1 MTRVR
6 TLVIASAL
14 CLFVACSSP
23 APPPPK
29 ALGTPRNVDELT
41 GIWRTVKQNTL
52 EMRLKGT
59 YVLIT
64 PVTETAAMAGDFTLD
79 QGRMTFF
86 NDKAC
91 GNAQG
96 TYRIQVAAKDRLVLD
111 EADDACVPR
120 RTALTS
126 DPFVYAQ
133 PDFS

>member
-1 MTRVR
+1 MTRVGA
-6 TLVIASAL
+6 LAIASAL

-29 ALGTPRNVDELT
+29 ALGTPRHVDELT

-91 GNAQG
+91 GSSQG
-96 TYRIQVAAKDRLVLD
+96 TYRIQVAAKDRLLLD
-111 EADDACVPR
+111 EADDACAPR